1 MSMLAIWIC
10 ELSGLVQDSCGTKAA
25 LSYSYC
31 LWFRLGII
39 GQLFKRGV
47 ILSLLFSY
55 DLYNH
60 HDSFYESCGCG
71 GLATWQYGENT
82 VCVINVVAQSFS
94 SIPAS
99 MTHVE
104 ARPGWIDLHS

>member
-25 LSYSYC
+25 LSYFYC

-55 DLYNH
+55 DLT
-60 HDSFYESCGCG
+60 FALG
-71 GLATWQYGENT
+71 GGRLSPFTWPD
-82 VCVINVVAQSFS
+82 AFS
-94 SIPAS
+94 SRAIESGFKRPLACESGILSPAR
-99 MTHVE
+99 
-104 ARPGWIDLHS
+104 RPS